1 MVYLIVALVMAVISY
16 FTRKTGNNNV
26 YLAYL
31 HAPVAFLLSAMIFL
45 PEKEDRNLRLGVY
58 FSMIVVIAITIY
70 EAFFLD
76 GGVEMYNSLSGLA
89 ETVVIGFLS
98 IRYLIKLRFNSMVFD
113 LARQPMFWIAIA
125 FALMNI
131 ANIITEAFYK
141 TLQNSD
147 LDALL
152 KLALT
157 SMAVNYLSTIIYWIG
172 LWKIKKKNLVLPL
185 NSPPKHSP
193 T

>member
-1 MVYLIVALVMAVISY
+1 MMYLIVALIMAVVSY
-16 FTRKTGNNNV
+16 FTRKTGNNNI
-26 YLAYL
+26 YLIYF
-31 HAPVAFLLSAMIFL
+31 HAPIAFLLSALIFM
-45 PEKEDRNLRLGVY
+45 PEKESHKLRIGV
-58 FSMIVVIAITIY
+58 FASMVIVVAITIY

-89 ETVVIGFLS
+89 ATLVIGFLS

-113 LARQPMFWIAIA
+113 LAKQPMFWIAIA

-141 TLQNSD
+141 TLQNVD

-152 KLALT
+152 KLGLT
-157 SMAVNYLSTIIYWIG
+157 SMAVNYIATIVYCIG
-172 LWKIKKKNLVLPL
+172 LLKVKKND
-185 NSPPKHSP
+185 SRKIPKLA

>member
-1 MVYLIVALVMAVISY
+1 MIYLIVALVMAIVGY
-16 FTRKTGNNNV
+16 FTRKTGNNV
-26 YLAYL
+26 YIIYL
-31 HAPVAFLLSAMIFL
+31 HAPVAFLLSALIFM
-45 PEKEDRNLRLGVY
+45 PEKKDKGLRAGV
-58 FSMIVVIAITIY
+58 FASMFVVIAITFY
-70 EAFFLD
+70 EAFFLE
-76 GGVEMYNSLSGLA
+76 GGVEMYNSASGLA
-89 ETVVIGFLS
+89 ATLVIGFLS

-141 TLQNSD
+141 TLQNAD

-152 KLALT
+152 RLGVT
-157 SMAVNYLSTIIYWIG
+157 SMAVNYISTIVYWIG
-172 LWKIKKKNLVLPL
+172 ILKIKKTNLVPPL
-185 NSPPKHSP
+185 